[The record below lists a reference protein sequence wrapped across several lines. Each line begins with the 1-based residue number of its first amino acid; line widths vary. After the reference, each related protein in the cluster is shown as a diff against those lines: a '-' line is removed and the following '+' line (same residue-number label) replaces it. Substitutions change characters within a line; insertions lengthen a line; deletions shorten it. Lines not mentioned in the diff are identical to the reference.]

1 MKPNFAL
8 NFTDDAIVLLHRTAR
23 GWLDIGQ
30 TPFGA
35 PDMAEAL
42 GYLRASA
49 LGLSPQGM
57 TTKVVIPNGQILY
70 TEVEAPGPDT
80 ASRKAQIRA
89 ALEGRTPYPV
99 DDLVFDWWGKG
110 PRLQV
115 AVVARET
122 LEEAEAFA
130 VEHRL
135 NPVSFVAMPE
145 QGRFVGEP
153 FFGKTQA
160 AAKLLASGES
170 VTRDQDPIQI
180 VAREVP
186 RDEPVPAAPKPEAAA
201 PSPAPKDAAPAPKV
215 AQSAAPAEPAQAE
228 APAPAAAPATPA
240 AEKPAPQAPVT
251 PAAETARAEPPA
263 APIAAPPREPAA
275 PPVAERPAPA
285 AAERPGPPAATRAP
299 APDLAPPQAAPAA
312 TPAPA
317 FSSRRRDDIAQVPPL
332 GAATRSMPPAPTP
345 PAPPKTTPPAPTDP
359 APVAQADAPKAAVPS
374 VLGAALAEGPIPAP
388 AAQAAVAAAPAAPA
402 EQKAPAAP
410 VRAQAPVEDATA
422 AARTAEP
429 KPAAAKPETRPET
442 KPDAKP
448 LAKPVA
454 PTPPRPG
461 IVERPAA
468 RSKPIAAMVTAA
480 SIPGLRSAAKPAA
493 SASKDAAKPAKPAT
507 DPLAMRAA
515 RPGGKPKYLGL
526 VLTGILL
533 VFLALVAAWSSFY
546 LSSDEGATDDA
557 EIQTATAPAP
567 ADGGSI
573 VAPNAVNL
581 EAEAVDPDL
590 TTDIA
595 AANAP
600 QPAAAPLPE
609 APLQAEAPLPEAQT
623 PAPGLPAP
631 GLPPAVVAGAE
642 TPATPAPA
650 AEPAAAPLAAADP
663 ATAAPVVPDLAPA
676 APAPDATAQVD
687 DNRMVAPGPLGQDEI
702 LLAGLDA
709 PPPAFDAVALPVPLA
724 SADAPPAPVVPP
736 PPPGA
741 IYEFDAEG
749 RIIPTE
755 RGVVTPS
762 GFWLI
767 AARPDPLPP
776 PRPAGL
782 GAPAAAEPTATA
794 PEAAATAPE
803 AETLAGTD
811 AAVLPAAEE
820 AVEIDPAFTAIRPRG
835 RPADLAPPPAAA
847 EPAQAQDDAG
857 LIPPTDP
864 RFAAVRPRVRPA
876 SVATRADEA
885 RMASEAASLAVATA
899 LAEPAVQPGWDANA
913 SPLAVALSRRPAAR
927 PADLSRAVEAAA
939 AAAVRPQEG
948 PALDPEEEEEPE
960 IAAAAAPRIPTRAS
974 VAKQAT
980 FTNAI
985 NLSRLNLIGIYGTPS
1000 NRSALVRSS
1009 NGRYTKV
1016 EVGDRLDGG
1025 RVRAITAS
1033 ELRYEKGGR
1042 MLVLEMPRG

>member
-57 TTKVVIPNGQILY
+57 TTKLVIPNGQILY

-89 ALEGRTPYPV
+89 ALEGRTPYGV

-135 NPVSFVAMPE
+135 NPVSFVAIPE

-153 FFGKTQA
+153 FFGQTQA
-160 AAKLLASGES
+160 AAKLLAAGEN

-180 VAREVP
+180 VAREVMP
-186 RDEPVPAAPKPEAAA
+186 GDARPVAAEPESAAKPVPRETPTPATTEAAA
-201 PSPAPKDAAPAPKV
+201 PAPEKPAVEKTAPDKPAPKQPVPEV
-215 AQSAAPAEPAQAE
+215 AAPAEAKPAPEASAPGRE
-228 APAPAAAPATPA
+228 APAAPPVTPAPVAPPPAAPAATTAAPLAPAPAAPA
-240 AEKPAPQAPVT
+240 AAEPQAPV
-251 PAAETARAEPPA
+251 
-263 APIAAPPREPAA
+263 EPAA
-275 PPVAERPAPA
+275 
-285 AAERPGPPAATRAP
+285 AATQPPSAP
-299 APDLAPPQAAPAA
+299 PAA

-317 FSSRRRDDIAQVPPL
+317 FSSRRRDDIAQIPSV
-332 GAATRSMPPAPTP
+332 GAATRGMPPTP
-345 PAPPKTTPPAPTDP
+345 PVQPKT
-359 APVAQADAPKAAVPS
+359 QA
-374 VLGAALAEGPIPAP
+374 PAP
-388 AAQAAVAAAPAAPA
+388 A
-402 EQKAPAAP
+402 
-410 VRAQAPVEDATA
+410 
-422 AARTAEP
+422 AEP
-429 KPAAAKPETRPET
+429 KPAASVLGQGVADAPAVAPAAQDKAALSPPGAADKADRAADDTAAPASKAEVKPAPPPVSPAAPTPTPAAPVAAPKPEV
-442 KPDAKP
+442 KP

-461 IVERPAA
+461 ITERPAA
-468 RSKPIAAMVTAA
+468 RSAKPLAAMVTAA
-480 SIPGLRSAAKPAA
+480 SIPGLRGSAKPAA
-493 SASKDAAKPAKPAT
+493 AGAKDAAKPAKPAA

-533 VFLALVAAWSSFY
+533 LFLALVAAWSSFY
-546 LSSDEGATDDA
+546 LSSDEGAAEDQ
-557 EIQTATAPAP
+557 EIQTAAAPVAAP
-567 ADGGSI
+567 DGSI
-573 VAPNAVNL
+573 VAPDAVNL
-581 EAEAVDPDL
+581 AAEPVEPEMS
-590 TTDIA
+590 TDIA

-600 QPAAAPLPE
+600 PL
-609 APLQAEAPLPEAQT
+609 AELPT
-623 PAPGLPAP
+623 PAPTPAAEQSETLPAAQP
-631 GLPPAVVAGAE
+631 DALADPNEPVAE
-642 TPATPAPA
+642 TAPPLAAAEIAPADMADIAA
-650 AEPAAAPLAAADP
+650 AEPAPT
-663 ATAAPVVPDLAPA
+663 ATSEVEGS
-676 APAPDATAQVD
+676 
-687 DNRMVAPGPLGQDEI
+687 RMVAPGAVGQDEI
-702 LLAGLDA
+702 FLAGMDA

-776 PRPAGL
+776 PRPAAL
-782 GAPAAAEPTATA
+782 SAPTIPPETAATEAA
-794 PEAAATAPE
+794 PEAAAEATAE
-803 AETLAGTD
+803 ATAEAAAGAITTVPPV
-811 AAVLPAAEE
+811 AEPAAE
-820 AVEIDPAFTAIRPRG
+820 VDPALTAVRPRA
-835 RPADLAPPPAAA
+835 RPATVVPPPAAA
-847 EPAQAQDDAG
+847 EPEQAQDDAG

-864 RFAAVRPRVRPA
+864 RFAAVRPRERPA
-876 SVATRADEA
+876 SVAARADEA

-899 LAEPAVQPGWDANA
+899 LAEPAVQQGWDPNA

-948 PALDPEEEEEPE
+948 PALDPEEEEELE
-960 IAAAAAPRIPTRAS
+960 VAAAAAPRIPTRAS

-1025 RVRAITAS
+1025 RVAAITAS

>member
-30 TPFGA
+30 TPFDA

-57 TTKVVIPNGQILY
+57 TTKLVIPNGQILY

-89 ALEGRTPYPV
+89 ALEGRTPYGV

-130 VEHRL
+130 VAHRL
-135 NPVSFVAMPE
+135 NPVSFVAIPE
-145 QGRFVGEP
+145 QGSFVGEP
-153 FFGKTQA
+153 FFGQTQA
-160 AAKLLASGES
+160 SAKLLAAGES

-180 VAREVP
+180 VAREVVP
-186 RDEPVPAAPKPEAAA
+186 GQARPTAAEPESAVKPAAQEAPAPATDVAAPEKPADETAAPEKAAPAKPVPEAAA
-201 PSPAPKDAAPAPKV
+201 PAVAKPVPEARAPGGETAAAPSAPPVAPAPV
-215 AQSAAPAEPAQAE
+215 APAPVTPPATAPTPA
-228 APAPAAAPATPA
+228 APAPAAPA
-240 AEKPAPQAPVT
+240 AAV
-251 PAAETARAEPPA
+251 
-263 APIAAPPREPAA
+263 
-275 PPVAERPAPA
+275 PAPA
-285 AAERPGPPAATRAP
+285 APAATQP
-299 APDLAPPQAAPAA
+299 VQVPPAA

-317 FSSRRRDDIAQVPPL
+317 FSSRRRDDIAQIPPL
-332 GAATRSMPPAPTP
+332 GAATRAMPPTP
-345 PAPPKTTPPAPTDP
+345 PVQAK
-359 APVAQADAPKAAVPS
+359 AQA
-374 VLGAALAEGPIPAP
+374 PAP
-388 AAQAAVAAAPAAPA
+388 A
-402 EQKAPAAP
+402 
-410 VRAQAPVEDATA
+410 
-422 AARTAEP
+422 AEP
-429 KPAAAKPETRPET
+429 KPAAAPAPSVLGQSVAEASAVAPAVAEGMPATPPAQDKAAPPPARAPGPDGRAGADLPPAAKAAEVKPAAPPVSAATPAPAAPVAAPKPEV
-442 KPDAKP
+442 KP
-448 LAKPVA
+448 LSKPVA

-461 IVERPAA
+461 ITERPAA
-468 RSKPIAAMVTAA
+468 RASKPLAAMVTAA
-480 SIPGLRSAAKPAA
+480 SIPGLRGSAKPATA
-493 SASKDAAKPAKPAT
+493 GAKDAAKPAKPAA

-515 RPGGKPKYLGL
+515 RPRGKPKYLGL

-533 VFLALVAAWSSFY
+533 LFLAMIAAWSSFY
-546 LSSDEGATDDA
+546 LSRDEGASEDP
-557 EIQTATAPAP
+557 EIQTAAAPVARP
-567 ADGGSI
+567 DGSI
-573 VAPNAVNL
+573 VAPDAVNL
-581 EAEAVDPDL
+581 SVEAVEPAMS
-590 TTDIA
+590 TDIA

-600 QPAAAPLPE
+600 PPVEVPPVEVPPVE
-609 APLQAEAPLPEAQT
+609 AQQAETLPLAQPEAQPEDQPET
-623 PAPGLPAP
+623 
-631 GLPPAVVAGAE
+631 VAE
-642 TPATPAPA
+642 ATAPA
-650 AEPAAAPLAAADP
+650 APEPVAEAAAPLAA
-663 ATAAPVVPDLAPA
+663 TEAAPADTAEVAAAEPAPA
-676 APAPDATAQVD
+676 ATSEVD
-687 DNRMVAPGPLGQDEI
+687 DNRMVAAGAVGQDEI
-702 LLAGLDA
+702 FLAGRDA

-741 IYEFDAEG
+741 IYEFDADG

-776 PRPAGL
+776 PRPAAL
-782 GAPAAAEPTATA
+782 SAPTVAPEVAPETAATEPAPETTAAAITAA
-794 PEAAATAPE
+794 PPV
-803 AETLAGTD
+803 AE
-811 AAVLPAAEE
+811 PAAE
-820 AVEIDPAFTAIRPRG
+820 VDPALTAVRPRA
-835 RPADLAPPPAAA
+835 RPASVVPPPAAA
-847 EPAQAQDDAG
+847 EPDDAG

-864 RFAAVRPRVRPA
+864 RFAAVRPRERPA
-876 SVATRADEA
+876 SVAARADEA
-885 RMASEAASLAVATA
+885 RLASEAASLAVATA
-899 LAEPAVQPGWDANA
+899 LAEPAVQQGWDPNA
-913 SPLAVALSRRPAAR
+913 SPLAVSLSRRPAAR

-948 PALDPEEEEEPE
+948 PALDPEEEEELE
-960 IAAAAAPRIPTRAS
+960 VAAAAAPRIPTRAS

-1025 RVRAITAS
+1025 RVAAITAS